1 MDKKTATERFLE
13 KASEELQAE
22 VKGLFDRAK
31 GSEGWAILQQ
41 GFLEMVNGYVE
52 KELTKPPAH
61 DVDNHEAGGQWRI
74 GFPHQALYGDSRISE
89 YMNGVMNA
97 RKEYNEANLY
107 HGFSDCAEVHHQIET
122 FIYFQIP
129 LFYWEL
135 AGSEL
140 ALEAIE
146 DLAHHMG
153 NWEEGVPDWYD
164 WDKHLFVSSWLG
176 TREVRDYP
184 PYDYQEAN
192 HFRWIDAVMAAYL
205 GTGKERYLDLM
216 VDYSNRWCDHIE
228 ALSRDGK
235 PIQCSILPEGA
246 NVTEMGH
253 AGSRKDSDD
262 KVYKVFYAGVSDNT
276 SYDVAGALLDLYR
289 VTANSRYLEAARMIM
304 DQFFENGANGRP
316 AMGYRMKESEWS
328 IVDPEKSDTEWGV
341 TTCNFQARLAL
352 RHDIMTGEARY
363 RQRIID
369 WASSINEELYMR
381 DQMNSS
387 VMVAAHYYDSDPR
400 WLEKAYAMA
409 LRTYAAV
416 ESNDKWGQCNWHRG
430 RQGTKFVMELL
441 YQPLLGGAEW
451 GTRGSIPLTRLEH
464 QTPQRQGLPEDVALR
479 IWRIDDRTEGFEAI
493 NLSQRPVS
501 WCIKDA
507 SAEQDLVRIENMDKP
522 VENGKLEIAANEK
535 ISGRLIWTPVGASMK
550 PKK

>member
-1 MDKKTATERFLE
+1 MDKKPATERFLE

-41 GFLEMVNGYVE
+41 GFLEMVSDYVE
-52 KELTKPPAH
+52 KELTKSLAQEIGH
-61 DVDNHEAGGQWRI
+61 HEAGGQWRI
-74 GFPHQALYGDSRISE
+74 GFPHQALYDDPRISE

-107 HGFSDCAEVHHQIET
+107 HGFPDSAEVHHQIET

-129 LFYWEL
+129 LFHWEL

-205 GTGKERYLDLM
+205 GTGKERYLDLI

-228 ALSRDGK
+228 ALSKDGK

-262 KVYKVFYAGVSDNT
+262 KVYKVFYAGVSTN
-276 SYDVAGALLDLYR
+276 
-289 VTANSRYLEAARMIM
+289 
-304 DQFFENGANGRP
+304 
-316 AMGYRMKESEWS
+316 
-328 IVDPEKSDTEWGV
+328 
-341 TTCNFQARLAL
+341 
-352 RHDIMTGEARY
+352 
-363 RQRIID
+363 
-369 WASSINEELYMR
+369 
-381 DQMNSS
+381 
-387 VMVAAHYYDSDPR
+387 
-400 WLEKAYAMA
+400 
-409 LRTYAAV
+409 
-416 ESNDKWGQCNWHRG
+416 
-430 RQGTKFVMELL
+430 
-441 YQPLLGGAEW
+441 
-451 GTRGSIPLTRLEH
+451 LT
-464 QTPQRQGLPEDVALR
+464 
-479 IWRIDDRTEGFEAI
+479 
-493 NLSQRPVS
+493 LSH
-501 WCIKDA
+501 
-507 SAEQDLVRIENMDKP
+507 
-522 VENGKLEIAANEK
+522 
-535 ISGRLIWTPVGASMK
+535 
-550 PKK
+550 